1 MREVVLFLCHLV
13 NDEMFM
19 RYAKL
24 QDELSDYC
32 DVYWVFQTDNGA
44 DDAELRNRNI
54 RIFDFS
60 FNEMKGYLGYT
71 PIVDRLIPGS
81 LHFVT
86 EYFFH
91 MHPDYNYY
99 WLVEYD
105 AVFTGN
111 WGDLIAEFT
120 TCNADLITSYI
131 REYKKK
137 DEKSPW
143 LSSLKLVPSN
153 GEGIEKLFMSF
164 NPVCRMSYQA
174 LDFLDRLLRDSGNQ
188 GHAEILLPTILCH
201 YGFKLVDFG
210 GTGPF
215 VPEGF
220 KNRFYIQDHHP
231 VACTNRW
238 RPLMSKYEVE
248 SRGIIGKLFHPVKC

>member
-1 MREVVLFLCHLV
+1 MREVVLFLCHFV
-13 NDEMFM
+13 NKEMLM
-19 RYAKL
+19 RFAKL
-24 QDELSDYC
+24 QDDLSDYC
-32 DVYWVFQTDNGA
+32 DVYWVFQTDNGS
-44 DDAELRNRNI
+44 DDAELRNRGI

-60 FNEMKGYLGYT
+60 FNEMKISLGYT
-71 PIVDRLIPGS
+71 PIVNRLIPGS

-86 EYFFH
+86 ECFFH
-91 MHPDYNYY
+91 KYLDYDYY

-111 WGDLIAEFT
+111 WTDLIAAFT
-120 TCNADLITSYI
+120 TCDADLITSYI
-131 REYKKK
+131 REYKENN
-137 DEKSPW
+137 EKSTW
-143 LSSLKLVPSN
+143 LSSLKFMSSN
-153 GEGIEKLFMSF
+153 GEQIERYIMSF
-164 NPVCRMSYQA
+164 NPVCRMSNQA
-174 LDFLDRLLRDSGNQ
+174 LDFLDRFLRDSGNQ
-188 GHAEILLPTILCH
+188 GHAEILLPTILYH

-210 GTGPF
+210 GTGQF